1 MDYPTLVLRALHS
14 CQTFEPAASSVDPR
28 HKGEDDAG
36 YLGEADQTYLLHR
49 RQRQRR
55 RRGFYGHVANAVAGG
70 DHEDLLAGLVGQR
83 NAAV

>member
-36 YLGEADQTYLLHR
+36 YLGEADQTY
-49 RQRQRR
+49 
-55 RRGFYGHVANAVAGG
+55 YCTAVS
-70 DHEDLLAGLVGQR
+70 V
-83 NAAV
+83 NAADGGSTAT